1 MRLKKSILALT
12 LTTALLA
19 TSCAAQ
25 KKAVEESHTEA
36 QSSAQLHTQETTL
49 LDAATA
55 AMVERMVEEQIRR
68 LWENKTTTDEATERI
83 TEIFDTTQPT
93 DSATGT
99 PPLLSRTTE
108 RREARQTSESR
119 EQTEATKTDSTKAE
133 NNTDLILAET
143 ALTQSE
149 HENRKESDISRVDN
163 TSIKSDALTIIIRV
177 MLAVLLGL
185 IWWAVLKVPICN
197 ALKTVHKWII
207 KVFSKPD

>member
-25 KKAVEESHTEA
+25 KKAVEENHTEA
-36 QSSAQLHTQETTL
+36 RSSAQLHTQETTL

-55 AMVERMVEEQIRR
+55 SAVERMVEEQIRR

-83 TEIFDTTQPT
+83 TEIFDTTQPR

-119 EQTEATKTDSTKAE
+119 ELTEAAKSDSVKSEA
-133 NNTDLILAET
+133 NTDLMIAAKE
-143 ALTQSE
+143 LTRSE
-149 HENRKESDISRVDN
+149 NENREKSDKFRTDD
-163 TSIKSDALTIIIRV
+163 TSVKSDAFSIIIRV
-177 MLAVLLGL
+177 VFAVLLGIIL
-185 IWWAVLKVPICN
+185 WAVLKVPICN
-197 ALKTVHKWII
+197 ALKTVCKWII

>member
-25 KKAVEESHTEA
+25 KKAVEENHTEA

-55 AMVERMVEEQIRR
+55 SAVERMVEEQIRR

-83 TEIFDTTQPT
+83 TEIFDTTQPR

-108 RREARQTSESR
+108 RREARQTCESR
-119 EQTEATKTDSTKAE
+119 ELTEAAKSDSVKSEA
-133 NNTDLILAET
+133 NTDLMIAAKE
-143 ALTQSE
+143 LTRSE
-149 HENRKESDISRVDN
+149 NENREKSDKFRTDD
-163 TSIKSDALTIIIRV
+163 TSVKSDAFSIIIRV
-177 MLAVLLGL
+177 ALAALLGL
-185 IWWAVLKVPICN
+185 CWWIVLKNPIRN
-197 ALKTVHKWII
+197 VLKTVRMWIV
-207 KVFSKPD
+207 KTFSKPD

>member
-1 MRLKKSILALT
+1 
-12 LTTALLA
+12 
-19 TSCAAQ
+19 
-25 KKAVEESHTEA
+25 
-36 QSSAQLHTQETTL
+36 
-49 LDAATA
+49 
-55 AMVERMVEEQIRR
+55 MVERMVEEQIRR

-93 DSATGT
+93 DSATRT

>member
-55 AMVERMVEEQIRR
+55 SAVERMVEEQIRR

-83 TEIFDTTQPT
+83 TEIFDTTQPR

-119 EQTEATKTDSTKAE
+119 ELTEAAKSDSVKSEA
-133 NNTDLILAET
+133 NTDLMIAAKE
-143 ALTQSE
+143 LTRSE
-149 HENRKESDISRVDN
+149 NENREKSDKFRTDD
-163 TSIKSDALTIIIRV
+163 TSVKSDAFSIIIRV
-177 MLAVLLGL
+177 ALAALLGL
-185 IWWAVLKVPICN
+185 CWWIVLKNPIRN
-197 ALKTVHKWII
+197 VLKTVRMWIV
-207 KVFSKPD
+207 KTFSKPD